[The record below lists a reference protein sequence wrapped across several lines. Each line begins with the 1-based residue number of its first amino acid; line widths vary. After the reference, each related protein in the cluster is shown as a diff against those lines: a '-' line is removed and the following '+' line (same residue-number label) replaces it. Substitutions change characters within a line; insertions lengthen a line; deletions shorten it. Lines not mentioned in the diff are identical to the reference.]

1 MTLDDVRALD
11 ATLQAQGESISA
23 NKIVTELG
31 GSKRDALRLL
41 RELRAEAQPPPPM
54 PPAAPTPAPV
64 CAPGPAADAAPAPTL
79 LQQAE
84 AAYQA
89 ALADERQARRAYD
102 LATDLQERERC

>member
-1 MTLDDVRALD
+1 
-11 ATLQAQGESISA
+11 
-23 NKIVTELG
+23 
-31 GSKRDALRLL
+31 
-41 RELRAEAQPPPPM
+41 
-54 PPAAPTPAPV
+54 V